1 MVISLDLPA
10 QAEAYARDGA
20 RAATLAA
27 ARAFGF
33 GGDAWLISRP
43 SGTGP
48 GTRTLQPLGHVAG
61 LVFRQRPGQLAP
73 VAGGTP
79 TLADIWRAILNTG
92 AILDESEADTG
103 LTARPGDVL
112 TSQADD
118 AYAFGIA
125 SLEPWYADADYK
137 RCELERRR

>member
-1 MVISLDLPA
+1 VISLDLPA
-10 QAEAYARDGA
+10 TAEALTRDAA

-33 GGDAWLISRP
+33 GGDVWDVSRP

-48 GTRTLQPLGHVAG
+48 AARTLVSLGHVAG
-61 LVFRQRPGQLAP
+61 LVFRQRPGGLAP
-73 VAGGTP
+73 AAGGTAV
-79 TLADIWRAILNTG
+79 LADIWRAILTTG
-92 AILDESEADTG
+92 DILDAGEVDTG
-103 LTARPGDVL
+103 LDARPGDVL

-118 AYAFGIA
+118 SYTLGIA
-125 SLEPWYADADYK
+125 SLEPWYADGEYK

>member
-1 MVISLDLPA
+1 MISLDLPPES
-10 QAEAYARDGA
+10 EALTRDAA

-33 GGDAWLISRP
+33 GGDVWDVARP

-48 GTRTLQPLGHVAG
+48 AARSLVDLGHVAG
-61 LVFRQRPGQLAP
+61 LVFRQRPAGLAP

-79 TLADIWRAILNTG
+79 ALADVWRAILDSG
-92 AILDESEADTG
+92 AILDDAEADTG
-103 LTARPGDVL
+103 LIVRPGDVL

-118 AYAFGIA
+118 SYAFGVA
-125 SLEPWYADADYK
+125 SLEPWYSDGDYK